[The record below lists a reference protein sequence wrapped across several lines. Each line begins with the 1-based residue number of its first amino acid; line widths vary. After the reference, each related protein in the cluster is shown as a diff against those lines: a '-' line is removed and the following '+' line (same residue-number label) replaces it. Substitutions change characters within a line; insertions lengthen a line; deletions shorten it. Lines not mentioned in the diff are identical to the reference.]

1 MTTLGLLSA
10 LLIKPAALS
19 SVAFAMTAMMR
30 RTRASARHAVWA
42 AAIGAMLAL
51 PLLAVTL
58 PDLRISSLDDGA
70 RRVSA
75 ATQRLRAPRVSP
87 PATRRDEPSTVAA
100 LASSTGD
107 IDDGVGERVRWV
119 GLLVWAL
126 VASLLLARGVA
137 AEVRVHRA
145 ARNARPT
152 SDRLRRL
159 GCRVARGYDLQSV
172 ELRVSE
178 LVASPVVVGIVRP
191 VVLLSEAAES
201 WHEADLEVMLVH
213 ELGHVARHD
222 CFFNFCSAVA
232 ASIYW
237 CNPLVRLAAK
247 RLRLEAERSCD
258 ERVVSAGTDPGAYA
272 ELLLRVARAGRC
284 APEFSGAATA
294 MSRARELES
303 RLVRLL
309 GTRGPYAP
317 VSRRMATVLVVVGV
331 LVTMP
336 AAALTVSAADAPIV
350 QAMLPEPDRL
360 ADSIAAPSSERVP
373 LRIDAGELDRRA
385 TEALAG
391 DDSVLARR
399 LLAASRHT
407 PTHEGDLVGERAS
420 WALTRVTN
428 GRLVEPLLESLDD
441 RDWRIQAY
449 AAWALAVAGDARAIP
464 QLTALLSHPV
474 WRVRAMAAAA
484 LRESRDVRAFAAMRD
499 ALTDRAWQVRMVAV
513 EYVAAVGGPD
523 ARDLIRARLDDRH
536 VAVRNAAE
544 RAIRTL

>member
-1 MTTLGLLSA
+1 VTTLGLLSA
-10 LLIKPAALS
+10 LLIKPAALA
-19 SVAFAMTAMMR
+19 SVALAMTAVMR
-30 RTRASARHAVWA
+30 RSRAAARHAVWA

-58 PDLRISSLDDGA
+58 PDLRISRLDDGA

-75 ATQRLRAPRVSP
+75 ATQRLSAPRVSS
-87 PATRRDEPSTVAA
+87 PAMRRDVPSTGAA
-100 LASSTGD
+100 LASAPGD
-107 IDDGVGERVRWV
+107 SEDSGVQRVRW
-119 GLLVWAL
+119 GALLLWAV
-126 VASLLLARGVA
+126 VASLLLARRIA

-145 ARNARPT
+145 ARDARPT

-159 GCRVARGYDLQSV
+159 GARIARRYSLRAV

-178 LVASPVVVGIVRP
+178 LVGSPAVVGIVRP
-191 VVLLSEAAES
+191 VVLLPEAAES
-201 WHEADLEVMLVH
+201 WDEADLEAMLVH

-222 CFFNFCSAVA
+222 CFVNFCAALA

-237 CNPLVRLAAK
+237 CNPLVRLAVK

-258 ERVVSAGTDPGAYA
+258 ERVVSAGTDPGTYA

-284 APEFSGAATA
+284 ALQFSGAATA

-303 RLVRLL
+303 RLVLL
-309 GTRGPYAP
+309 LDARGPYAP
-317 VSRRMATVLVVVGV
+317 VSRRMATVLVVIGV

-360 ADSIAAPSSERVP
+360 ADTIAAPSSERVP

-385 TEALAG
+385 AEALAG
-391 DDSVLARR
+391 DDSVLAGR
-399 LLAASRHT
+399 LLVASRHT
-407 PTHEGDLVGERAS
+407 PTHEGDLVRERAS

-428 GRLVEPLLESLDD
+428 GRLVEPLLESLNDG
-441 RDWRIQAY
+441 DWRIQAY
-449 AAWALAVAGDARAIP
+449 AAWALAVAGDARAVP
-464 QLTALLSHPV
+464 RLMPLLQHPV
-474 WRVRAMAAAA
+474 WRVRAIAAAA
-484 LRESRDVRAFAAMRD
+484 LRASRDPRAFAAMRE
-499 ALTDRAWQVRMVAV
+499 ALTDRAWQVRIEAL
-513 EYVAAVGGPD
+513 EYVAAVGGRN
-523 ARDLIRARLDDRH
+523 ARDLVRAHLDDRH

-544 RAIRTL
+544 RAISTF